1 MTQAAKH
8 LQDTTTLN
16 NGVKMPWFGLGV
28 YKVNDGDEVI
38 NAVKTAIETG
48 YRSIDTAAFYQN
60 EQGVGIAVKESGVPR
75 EELFITTK
83 VWNDDQGY
91 EQTLKAFEKSM
102 KLLDLEYIDL
112 YLVHWPVKGKFK
124 ETWKALE
131 KLYRDGRVRAIGVC
145 NFKEH
150 HLQELLADA
159 EIVPAVNQVE
169 LHPRLTQQPLREFC
183 QKHNIQVEAW
193 APIMRGKL
201 GDNPVLLKIAAKYGK
216 TPAQV
221 ILRWDI
227 QHGIVTIPKSARPE
241 RIKENAD
248 IFDFELTAEEM
259 AEIDA
264 LNRDERTGPDP
275 DVFAQ

>member
-1 MTQAAKH
+1 MTQVAKH
-8 LQDTTTLN
+8 LQDTATLN

-28 YKVNDGDEVI
+28 YKVADGDEVI
-38 NAVKTAIETG
+38 NAVRAAIETG

-60 EQGVGIAVKESGVPR
+60 ERGVGLAVKKSGVPR

-83 VWNDDQGY
+83 VWNDDQGF
-91 EQTLKAFEKSM
+91 EQTLKAFDKSM
-102 KLLDLEYIDL
+102 ELLDLEYLDL

-193 APIMRGKL
+193 APIMRGQL

-227 QHGIVTIPKSARPE
+227 QHGIVTIPKSVRPE

>member
-1 MTQAAKH
+1 
-8 LQDTTTLN
+8 
-16 NGVKMPWFGLGV
+16 MPWFGLGV